1 MSTMIDTEA
10 INQMRR
16 CAFQGKPYRTDVE
29 LSLDRFV
36 DAEDVNDLLSEA
48 ATGSTLMTD
57 IGYKVVD
64 FKGDED
70 STVIIEVVG
79 RVEDVVKGI
88 DAAQAVGL

>member
-29 LSLDRFV
+29 TTVEAIAISGSLDKHFSI
-36 DAEDVNDLLSEA
+36 L
-48 ATGSTLMTD
+48 ATGATLMTD

-70 STVIIEVVG
+70 STLIIEVVG
-79 RVEDVVKGI
+79 RVEDVVKDLDSRQVVDG
-88 DAAQAVGL
+88 